1 MDSLRILIVT
11 LSAACLLVAY
21 LIVVVLRRPNPGGKP
36 RPRQRVSEAEA
47 HTLARIDAVRPTP
60 STSSRPEPEEAA
72 LPASVLASDPASLGR
87 MPDIPGT
94 SGMPAISGGPVSPPH
109 IDDYDRAPPAARIR
123 TGPMPAERLSP
134 QAGLGNGPAAANG
147 WPGAAQSRMPE
158 PPASIGG
165 AAFGAWP
172 ATANNHG
179 PLPDVWSNSTV
190 GRMPGF
196 TQAEQ
201 SPPVTSGRL
210 ADPTEQR
217 RSGALTRI
225 YAESIQ
231 VAYDP
236 AADAIDVRFDACAM
250 RAPAEVA
257 LAFRVLLAKV
267 RTVLK
272 PLGRDRAALLVDVAG
287 LAINP
292 DVMPVWREALNEFLM
307 VVCEQPGSGHFLVA
321 RYNSRVPSGGSSREA
336 IQRIQNVAPAVAQ
349 SLQSSVLGSR
359 EEVVALLARLRELAA
374 ILGA

>member
-21 LIVVVLRRPNPGGKP
+21 LIVVVLRRPNPGGKR

-47 HTLARIDAVRPTP
+47 QTLARIDAVRPTP
-60 STSSRPEPEEAA
+60 STSSRPELDEAA

-87 MPDIPGT
+87 MPD
-94 SGMPAISGGPVSPPH
+94 MPAISGGPVSPPR

-123 TGPMPAERLSP
+123 TGPLPAERLSP
-134 QAGLGNGPAAANG
+134 QAGWGNEPAAANG
-147 WPGAAQSRMPE
+147 WPGAGQSRMPE
-158 PPASIGG
+158 PPMGTGG

-196 TQAEQ
+196 TQAEP
-201 SPPVTSGRL
+201 SPPVTSGWL

-217 RSGALTRI
+217 RSGALTRV

-250 RAPAEVA
+250 RSPAEVA

-287 LAINP
+287 LEISP
-292 DVMPVWREALNEFLM
+292 DVMPVWRESFNEFLM
-307 VVCEQPGSGHFLVA
+307 AACEQPESGRFLIA
-321 RYNSRVPSGGSSREA
+321 RYNSRTPSGGSSREA
-336 IQRIQNVAPAVAQ
+336 IQRIQNIAPAVAQ
-349 SLQSSVLGSR
+349 NLQSSVLGSR
-359 EEVVALLARLRELAA
+359 EEAAALLARLRELAA